1 MYIDVNRYKHK
12 NSDAEMIQSAIDEAR
27 LNGKAV
33 VIPKYNERTGGCVWN
48 IEKTILLYDES
59 TVILQN
65 AHLRLADGAICNMF
79 TNSNARTELA
89 RTKEGKQRH
98 IHILGVG
105 KAILDGGI
113 HNGMYEDNGIA
124 RKVMKK
130 YDHHITENCTMYFQN
145 VENIVIENLTFK
157 NSRYWSM
164 YFIYSAYGRV
174 SNIHFESDSN
184 VPNQDGVDVGKG
196 SHNFIVE
203 KITGCVGDNIIA
215 INVTGHD
222 IYGPKT
228 EDIREGDV
236 HNILIRDLLV
246 YCVGG
251 VSLIRLLNH
260 DGYRIYNI
268 RIENVIEISD
278 PTENDAALAQNPDL
292 TFITDDAGNLLPRRT
307 IIPGEIGYRSESAII
322 IGESYWYESTPAKLG
337 DTFGIS
343 VSNVITRSR
352 FAVALNNTLSDSTF
366 ENIRIFG
373 NGYMGAYFGH
383 GEFEN
388 ISFKNIRYDRDAAPH
403 KDDENIY
410 VEWNGTETKGYNC
423 FYFNGSNVKNVE
435 FDGVY
440 ANGNIPVVFGGHG
453 EGEIK
458 YNKVNADGIVMSAL
472 QGIDV
477 TEAKG
482 GKK

>member
-1 MYIDVNRYKHK
+1 MFIDVNKYKEM
-12 NSDAEMIQSAIDEAR
+12 NSDSEMIQAALDEAR
-27 LNGKAV
+27 VNGKAV
-33 VIPKYNERTGGCVWN
+33 IISKYNERTGQSVWN
-48 IEKTILLYDES
+48 IDKTVLLYSES
-59 TVILQN
+59 TLILQN

-89 RTKEGKQRH
+89 KTDEGTERN
-98 IHILGVG
+98 IHVLGIG
-105 KAILDGGI
+105 KAVLDGGI

-124 RKVMKK
+124 RKVVKN
-130 YDHHITENCTMYFQN
+130 YGHHIIENCTMYFQN

-184 VPNQDGVDVGKG
+184 VPNQDGVDMGKG
-196 SHNFIVE
+196 THNFIVE

-228 EDIREGDV
+228 EDIRKGDV
-236 HNILIRDLLV
+236 HNIIIRDLLV

-292 TFITDDAGNLLPRRT
+292 TFITDSEGNILPRRT

-322 IGESYWYESTPAKLG
+322 IGESYWYEKTPAQKG

-343 VSNVITRSR
+343 VSNIMTRSR
-352 FAVALNNTLSDSTF
+352 FAVALNNTLTDSTF
-366 ENIRIFG
+366 ENIRLFG
-373 NGYMGAYFGH
+373 NGYMAAYFGK

-388 ISFKNIRYDRDAAPH
+388 VSFNNVRYDRDATPH
-403 KDDENIY
+403 KDDENIF
-410 VEWNGTETKGYNC
+410 VEWNGTETHGYNC
-423 FYFNGSNVKNVE
+423 VYFNGANVENVE
-435 FDGVY
+435 FNGLY
-440 ANGNIPVVFGGHG
+440 PNGNIPVVFGGYG

-458 YNKVNADGIVMSAL
+458 CSSVNSNGLTLSEL
-472 QGIDV
+472 QGIKLSDR
-477 TEAKG
+477 
-482 GKK
+482 

>member
-1 MYIDVNRYKHK
+1 MFIDVNKYKDK
-12 NSDAEMIQSAIDEAR
+12 SSDSEMIQAALDEAR
-27 LNGKAV
+27 VNGKAV
-33 VIPKYNERTGGCVWN
+33 IIPKYNERTGQSVWN
-48 IEKTILLYDES
+48 IDKTVLLYSES
-59 TVILQN
+59 TLILQN

-89 RTKEGKQRH
+89 KTDEGTERN
-98 IHILGVG
+98 IHVLGIG
-105 KAILDGGI
+105 KAVLDGGI

-124 RKVMKK
+124 RKVVKD
-130 YDHHITENCTMYFQN
+130 YGHHITENCTMYFQN
-145 VENIVIENLTFK
+145 VESIVIENLTFK

-184 VPNQDGVDVGKG
+184 VPNQDGVDMGKG
-196 SHNFIVE
+196 THNFIVE

-228 EDIREGDV
+228 EDIRRGDV

-292 TFITDDAGNLLPRRT
+292 TFITDSEGNILPRRT

-322 IGESYWYESTPAKLG
+322 IGESYWYEKTPAQKG

-343 VSNVITRSR
+343 VSNIMTRSR
-352 FAVALNNTLSDSTF
+352 FAVALNNTLTDSDF
-366 ENIRIFG
+366 ENIRLFG
-373 NGYMGAYFGH
+373 NGYMAAYFGK

-388 ISFKNIRYDRDAAPH
+388 ISFNNVRYDRDTAPH
-403 KDDENIY
+403 KDDENIF
-410 VEWNGTETKGYNC
+410 VEWNGTETHGYNC
-423 FYFNGSNVKNVE
+423 IYFNGAKVENVE
-435 FDGVY
+435 INGLY
-440 ANGNIPVVFGGHG
+440 PNGNIPVVFGGYG

-458 YNKVNADGIVMSAL
+458 CSNVNSNGLTMSEL
-472 QGIDV
+472 QGIKLSDR
-477 TEAKG
+477 
-482 GKK
+482 

>member
-1 MYIDVNRYKHK
+1 MFIDVNKYKEM
-12 NSDAEMIQSAIDEAR
+12 NSDSEMIQAALDEAR
-27 LNGKAV
+27 VNGKAV
-33 VIPKYNERTGGCVWN
+33 IIPKYNERTGQSVWN
-48 IEKTILLYDES
+48 IDKTVLLYSES
-59 TVILQN
+59 TLILQN

-89 RTKEGKQRH
+89 KTDEGTQRH
-98 IHILGVG
+98 IHILGIG
-105 KAILDGGI
+105 KAVLDGGI

-124 RKVMKK
+124 RKVVKG
-130 YDHHITENCTMYFQN
+130 YGHHITENCTMYFQN

-184 VPNQDGVDVGKG
+184 VPNQDGVDMGKG
-196 SHNFIVE
+196 THNFIVE

-228 EDIREGDV
+228 EDIRKGDV
-236 HNILIRDLLV
+236 HNIIIRDLLV

-292 TFITDDAGNLLPRRT
+292 TFITDSEGNILPRRT

-322 IGESYWYESTPAKLG
+322 IGESYWYEKTPAQKG

-343 VSNVITRSR
+343 VSNIMTRSR
-352 FAVALNNTLSDSTF
+352 FAVALNNTLTDSTF
-366 ENIRIFG
+366 ENIRLFG
-373 NGYMGAYFGH
+373 NGYMAAYFGK

-388 ISFKNIRYDRDAAPH
+388 ISFNNVRYDRDTAPH
-403 KDDENIY
+403 KDDEKIF
-410 VEWNGTETKGYNC
+410 VEWNGTETHGYNC
-423 FYFNGSNVKNVE
+423 IYFNGAKVENVE
-435 FDGVY
+435 FNGLY
-440 ANGNIPVVFGGHG
+440 PNGNIPVVFGGYG

-458 YNKVNADGIVMSAL
+458 CSNVNSNGLTMSEL
-472 QGIDV
+472 QGIKLSDR
-477 TEAKG
+477 
-482 GKK
+482 